1 MPRVFLSLAL
11 VVFVASLAR
20 ADSLQASLG
29 GTDVPLS
36 HAEFALLDALKRSR
50 PEETETQTRPVVG
63 IDNTVQFVFG
73 MPDPTAIC
81 TPFEGC
87 DIRLEPGELVRE
99 ASMADRRWQVDILFE
114 GEAPNETPHVVIYPQ
129 DIGLKATLIIPT
141 NRRTYHIN
149 LISRAASDNA
159 ATTQKLSFIYPE
171 NVRAR
176 FAAAR
181 MQQEQARA
189 SQKPQLS
196 APVPQPGEGAP
207 TSRMSTAVFAYE
219 LGGRAPWKPI
229 RVFNDGERTM
239 IDFPSSVRHTELPT
253 LLILRTEGDL
263 FHDDEL
269 VQVNTSYDPTR
280 LRMTVDCIFDRAVL
294 IAGVGHN
301 QVRVNITRLPSA
313 R

>member
-1 MPRVFLSLAL
+1 MPRVWLSLAL
-11 VVFVASLAR
+11 LVFVARLAR
-20 ADSLQASLG
+20 ADSLEASLG
-29 GTDVPLS
+29 GEDMPLS
-36 HAEFALLDALKRSR
+36 RAELALLDALRRSH

-99 ASMADRRWQVDILFE
+99 ASMADRRWQVDVLFE
-114 GEAPNETPHVVIYPQ
+114 GEAPNETPHIVIYPQ
-129 DIGLKATLIIPT
+129 DLGLKATLIIPT

-159 ATTQKLSFIYPE
+159 ATTQKISFIYPE
-171 NVRAR
+171 DVRTR
-176 FAAAR
+176 FASAR
-181 MQQEQARA
+181 MRQEQARA
-189 SQKPQLS
+189 SQTPRLL
-196 APVPQPGEGAP
+196 APVPHPGETAP
-207 TSRMSTAVFAYE
+207 TSSMSAAVFAYE
-219 LGGRAPWKPI
+219 LHGRAPWKPV

-239 IDFPSSVRHTELPT
+239 IDFPGSVRHTELPT
-253 LLILRTEGDL
+253 LLVLRTEGDL

-280 LRMTVDCIFDRAVL
+280 LRMTVDCVFD
-294 IAGVGHN
+294 
-301 QVRVNITRLPSA
+301 TRLPS
-313 R
+313 RR

>member
-1 MPRVFLSLAL
+1 MPRFWLLLAL
-11 VVFVASLAR
+11 LLLGAPLAR
-20 ADSLQASLG
+20 ADSLEESLG
-29 GTDVPLS
+29 GGDMPLS
-36 HAEFALLDALKRSR
+36 RAELALLDALKRSR

-114 GEAPNETPHVVIYPQ
+114 GEAPNETPHVVVYPQ
-129 DIGLKATLIIPT
+129 DIGLKATLTIPT
-141 NRRTYHIN
+141 NRRTYHFN

-159 ATTQKLSFIYPE
+159 ATTQKISFLYPAD
-171 NVRAR
+171 VRTR
-176 FAAAR
+176 FSAAR

-189 SQKPQLS
+189 SQMARLS
-196 APVPQPGEGAP
+196 APAPQPSESAP
-207 TSRMSTAVFAYE
+207 GSSISAAVFAYE
-219 LGGRAPWKPI
+219 LRGRAPWKPV

-280 LRMTVDCIFDRAVL
+280 LRMTVDCVFDRAVL

-301 QVRVNITRLPSA
+301 QVRVKITRLPSK